1 MTSTKQFWKGKLY
14 RRCLSEDEEFTPPD
28 RRSSVTGCISVF
40 RIEAL
45 PFTDDIAR
53 ALDAAPAAKAD
64 LLAWQSA
71 WSRSF
76 PGWEQGKA
84 AQSVLSKL
92 TDTLPDRSSVEAIS
106 RDIEDFLDRDHHE
119 PALAAFSI
127 EKRARAAVPA
137 AAPPTPEAVLVAR
150 TLRAANAF
158 AAFASLMPFTTAL
171 KVTIEGVDAGMVV
184 LTGFTDDGLA
194 ILGNRYGDDPRL
206 DRDLDGMFSRLGDDT
221 YAPPPFWTWD
231 FLWDHLGRT
240 VFGVCPTDFEA
251 REREIDRDDLKRR
264 RIALAGAL
272 ADMSAQ
278 RVCEAIYSPR
288 DVNGTARARVLD
300 IQKLE
305 TIQQALDLIDNVD
318 PFTWSATVEPMEGYM
333 CVNRYFFHGGR
344 MIGSTC
350 VDPTAH
356 PYEVACQD
364 GFDRRLS
371 FGASALVNDG
381 EFTITDGE
389 DLSAHDE
396 YARKIGD
403 LLRER
408 GILDFSLD
416 VGMLNKGTWDGI
428 VERTFH
434 VLAVGDLWSAQ
445 TYSFDHTVLSKLI
458 AEEAN
463 EYSSK
468 LDVALDGLAVHPDFS
483 RLAPSFREVVE
494 KYGRG
499 TMIARLIKR
508 SSSVYRGAW
517 DEEQVNSAL
526 EEAVVHYVRCSPD
539 DFTGAEEEAAED
551 RVSFLQYDGFHEWVW
566 KRWRKR

>member
-14 RRCLSEDEEFTPPD
+14 RRCVSEDEEFTPPD

-45 PFTDDIAR
+45 PFADDIAR
-53 ALDAAPAAKAD
+53 ALDAAPASKTD

-106 RDIEDFLDRDHHE
+106 RDIEDFLNRDHHE

-137 AAPPTPEAVLVAR
+137 AVPPTPEAVLVAR

-251 REREIDRDDLKRR
+251 REREIDRDDLERR

-272 ADMSAQ
+272 ADMAANG
-278 RVCEAIYSPR
+278 VCQAVFSPR
-288 DVNGTARARVLD
+288 DVNGKAKARALHIENV
-300 IQKLE
+300 E

-318 PFTWSATVEPMEGYM
+318 RFTWSATVEPMEGYM
-333 CVNRYFFHGGR
+333 TVNRYFFHGGR

-350 VDPTAH
+350 VDPKAH
-356 PYEVACQD
+356 PYDRECRN
-364 GFDRRLS
+364 GFDQRLS
-371 FGASALVNDG
+371 FGASALIDDG
-381 EFTITDGE
+381 EFAVIDGE
-389 DLSAHDE
+389 HLPPHNE
-396 YARKIGD
+396 YARKVGD

-408 GILDFSLD
+408 GILDFALD
-416 VGMLNKGTWDGI
+416 VGMLNN
-428 VERTFH
+428 ERTFR
-434 VLAVGDLWSAQ
+434 VIGVGDLWSAQ
-445 TYSFDHTVLSKLI
+445 TYSFDQTVLSKLI
-458 AEEAN
+458 ADEAN
-463 EYSSK
+463 EYDSK
-468 LDVALDGLAVHPDFS
+468 LDVALDGLAAHPDFS
-483 RLAPSFREVVE
+483 RLTPAFREVVE

-517 DEEQVNSAL
+517 NEEQVNSAL

-539 DFTGAEEEAAED
+539 DFTDAEEEAAED
-551 RVSFLQYDGFHEWVW
+551 RVSFVQYDGFHGWVW
-566 KRWRKR
+566 KHWWKR